1 MGLGEGLQIARKRL
15 DGLPFRSK
23 AFVYG
28 MPMVLLVDDEESVR
42 RALRK
47 ILERGGLSVAE
58 ASSAPD
64 ALTLVKSGSSFD
76 AVVSDVLMPE
86 MSGLA
91 FYDALIEQ
99 SPSLTGRVIF
109 LTGAAKDPAI
119 HGPIEQRGVP
129 LISKVDDLMLVRDAV
144 RLVMLRK

>member
-1 MGLGEGLQIARKRL
+1 
-15 DGLPFRSK
+15 
-23 AFVYG
+23 
-28 MPMVLLVDDEESVR
+28 MPTVLLVDDEEAVR

-47 ILERGGLSVAE
+47 ILERGGLTVTE
-58 ASSAPD
+58 AASAPE
-64 ALTLVKSGSSFD
+64 ALSLVAGGFRID

-91 FYDALIEQ
+91 FYDELIAR
-99 SPSLTGRVIF
+99 SPMLTGRVIF

-129 LISKVDDLMLVRDAV
+129 LISKIDDLMLVVDAIRFALLRV
-144 RLVMLRK
+144 RS